1 MATWR
6 AEVFVNSR
14 VGRINTEVEAATFTG
29 AKEQIYAKHGNV
41 QQIVNLREVRNSG
54 GSSSD
59 FSIGDIGGGIG
70 TIAFLILLFAII
82 EYWHYIV
89 IGGAILLGLAIIG
102 GIIYYFMND

>member
-6 AEVFVNSR
+6 ADVFVNSR
-14 VGRINTEVEAATFTG
+14 VGRITTEVQAATHQG
-29 AKEQIYAKHGNV
+29 AKEQIRAMHGNV
-41 QQIVNLREVRNSG
+41 QQIANLREVRNSG

-70 TIAFLILLFAII
+70 TIAFLILLFVII
-82 EYWHYIV
+82 EYWHLFV
-89 IGGAILLGLAIIG
+89 IGGAILLVLAIIG

>member
-14 VGRINTEVEAATFTG
+14 VGRITTEVEAATFTG

-41 QQIVNLREVRNSG
+41 QQIANLREVRNSG

-70 TIAFLILLFAII
+70 TIAFLILLFVII
-82 EYWHYIV
+82 EYWKYLV
-89 IGGAILLGLAIIG
+89 IGGAIFLILAIV
-102 GIIYYFMND
+102 YYFVKDRV